1 MNVNCFCS
9 CKKQFLSRL
18 VCSGREK
25 SALSM
30 GDPIK
35 YAAAMQRAQR
45 ATSASQRN
53 KQEGFRTGA
62 MITIK
67 KYSNRRLY
75 DTSQSQY
82 VTLEELA
89 DRIRDGADVRVI
101 DAKTNEDLTQGVLAQ
116 IIIESRGAGKL
127 LPTKMLTQLIRM
139 EDDVLAEFF
148 GQYMS
153 WALSMYLRMKQT
165 RQRISPFGQQSPFG
179 APNPFSQWLG
189 SLYNWPG
196 FQGQQPDFPI
206 DPSTAPPYP
215 NPGNMPDFE
224 PEYEPEPEPEPAPKP
239 VSKAPKKQEAALASA
254 TPGGEAEEKSSE
266 VSQMRQE
273 LDELKELLKQV
284 ALNQAKQS

>member
-1 MNVNCFCS
+1 MV
-9 CKKQFLSRL
+9 
-18 VCSGREK
+18 
-25 SALSM
+25 
-30 GDPIK
+30 
-35 YAAAMQRAQR
+35 
-45 ATSASQRN
+45 
-53 KQEGFRTGA
+53 
-62 MITIK
+62 TIK

-75 DTSQSQY
+75 DTSESQY

-89 DRIRDGADVRVI
+89 AKIRSGVDVKVV
-101 DAKTNEDLTQGVLAQ
+101 DAKTDEDLTQAILTQ
-116 IIIESRGAGKL
+116 IIMESRGASRL
-127 LPTKMLTQLIRM
+127 LPSRMLMQLIRM
-139 EDDVLAEFF
+139 EDDALAEFF

-206 DPSTAPPYP
+206 DPSNAPPYP
-215 NPGNMPDFE
+215 TPGNMPDFE
-224 PEYEPEPEPEPAPKP
+224 PEYEPEPTPEPAPAPKP
-239 VSKAPKKQEAALASA
+239 KSAAKAPKKQEAPVARASA
-254 TPGGEAEEKSSE
+254 EEPEPEEKSDE

>member
-1 MNVNCFCS
+1 
-9 CKKQFLSRL
+9 
-18 VCSGREK
+18 
-25 SALSM
+25 
-30 GDPIK
+30 
-35 YAAAMQRAQR
+35 
-45 ATSASQRN
+45 
-53 KQEGFRTGA
+53 

-127 LPTKMLTQLIRM
+127 LPTKLLMQLIRM

-179 APNPFSQWLG
+179 SPNPFSQWLG
-189 SLYNWPG
+189 SLYSWPG
-196 FQGQQPDFPI
+196 FQGQQPDFPL
-206 DPSTAPPYP
+206 DPSAPPPYP
-215 NPGNMPDFE
+215 GAETMPEYE
-224 PEYEPEPEPEPAPKP
+224 PEYEPEPEPAPPAPTPQPTPKTQKP
-239 VSKAPKKQEAALASA
+239 APVAQA
-254 TPGGEAEEKSSE
+254 TPEPEEKASE

-284 ALNQAKQS
+284 ALNQTKQS